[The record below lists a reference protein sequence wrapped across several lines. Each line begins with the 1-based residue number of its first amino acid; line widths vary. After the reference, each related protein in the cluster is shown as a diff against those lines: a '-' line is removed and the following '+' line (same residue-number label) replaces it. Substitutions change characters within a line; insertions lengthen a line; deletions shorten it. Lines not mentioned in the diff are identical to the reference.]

1 MAAGMLFRRLNFLP
15 KDAHKGINA
24 WILYL
29 AMPAVSFTYLP
40 HIKWSADLLFPMLAP
55 VVMFFG
61 AWVYFRFYSA
71 HSSIS
76 KPTIAGLTL
85 AGGISNASFLGFPMV
100 AAFYSEKDIA
110 IAVICDQVGFTLL
123 ATVGIA
129 LAINAS
135 QEQRPSP
142 KLFFKKIL
150 SFPAFWSCT
159 LALILPRYINIS
171 PLDPFFAKLAGTV
184 APLALFSIGLQ
195 LKFKGYKQ
203 ELKRISVT
211 LFYKLMIAPAIGI
224 LIALAFHLR
233 GIITQV
239 TIFEMAMPP
248 LMSAGI
254 VADQYKLN
262 PQLANL
268 VVGIGLLVGIATA
281 SCWWLVLQY
290 FG

>member
-1 MAAGMLFRRLNFLP
+1 MLFRRLNFLP
-15 KDAHKGINA
+15 HDAHKGINA

-40 HIKWSADLLFPMLAP
+40 HIKWSADLLFPMLGP
-55 VVMFFG
+55 VAMFIV
-61 AWVYFRFYSA
+61 AWLYFQIYSKR
-71 HSSIS
+71 SGIS
-76 KPTIAGLTL
+76 KPTTAGLTI

-123 ATVGIA
+123 ATLGIA

-135 QEQRPSP
+135 QSEKSSP
-142 KLFFKKIL
+142 RIFIKKIL
-150 SFPAFWSCT
+150 SFPAFWGCT
-159 LALILPRYINIS
+159 LALTLPRYIDIS
-171 PLDPFFAKLAGTV
+171 PLDPFFSKLAATV

-203 ELKRISVT
+203 ELKRISIT
-211 LFYKLMIAPAIGI
+211 LFYKLMVAPVLGI
-224 LIALAFHLR
+224 VIALFFHLR

-268 VVGIGLLVGIATA
+268 VVGIGLLAGIVTSA
-281 SCWWLVLQY
+281 CWWFVLQY
-290 FG
+290 FA